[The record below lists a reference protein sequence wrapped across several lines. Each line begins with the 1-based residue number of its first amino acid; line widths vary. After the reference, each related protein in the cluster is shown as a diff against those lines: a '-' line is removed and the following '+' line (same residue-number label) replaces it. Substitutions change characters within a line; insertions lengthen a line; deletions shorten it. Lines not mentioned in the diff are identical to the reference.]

1 MLIRAPNILT
11 KSVWKSSVFALKA
24 ILNFQ
29 TTLNC
34 YHCLVSKFCNKVKTL
49 LICKQGGNGNIGLS
63 SQNVVTSSVMTN
75 GTSHN
80 RTTSKTAP
88 ARLEG
93 FDDDEEEDNALFKV
107 QRNNNENPLRFQRQF
122 KHTIFYCVAFST
134 VITLIVE

>member
-1 MLIRAPNILT
+1 MAPHILK
-11 KSVWKSSVFALKA
+11 KSVWKSSLFVMKA

-29 TTLNC
+29 TTFEL
-34 YHCLVSKFCNKVKTL
+34 LPLSKFCHKVKTL

-63 SQNVVTSSVMTN
+63 TQNVVTSSVMTN

-107 QRNNNENPLRFQRQF
+107 HRITINRTLSVF
-122 KHTIFYCVAFST
+122 KGSSNCIFNSNYLDSRMRGPFN
-134 VITLIVE
+134 